1 MGDERQLR
9 VVVADDVLLMRQGVV
24 RVLEA
29 IPGVDVVAEC
39 DDAEQLLAAVAKHE
53 PDVALTDIA
62 MPPTHTDEGI
72 RAAIQLRSERPDL
85 GIVVLSQYAEP
96 DYVLDL
102 FDNGSD
108 HLGYLLKERIGDPEE
123 LARAVDAVAAGD
135 SVVDPKIVEILV
147 SARSSADRAVDRLT
161 PRETEVLSVMAEGL
175 NNAAIAQ
182 RLVLSDKAVAKHI
195 NAIFSKL
202 DLGGDEASHRRVKAV
217 LTWLAH

>member
-1 MGDERQLR
+1 MSENRELR
-9 VVVADDVLLMRQGVV
+9 IVVADDVLLMRQGVV

-39 DDAEQLLAAVAKHE
+39 DDADQLLAAVDEHG
-53 PDVALTDIA
+53 PDVVLTDIA

-72 RAAIQLRSERPDL
+72 RAAIRIRDERPHV
-85 GIVVLSQYAEP
+85 GVVVLSQYAEP

-102 FDNGSD
+102 FDGGSD
-108 HLGYLLKERIGDPEE
+108 HLGYLLKERIGDPDE
-123 LARAVDAVAAGD
+123 LARAVDAVAEGG

-147 SARSSADRAVDRLT
+147 DARSSATTAVDRLT

-175 NNAAIAQ
+175 NNAAIAE
-182 RLVLSDKAVAKHI
+182 RLVLSDRAVAKHI

-202 DLGGDEASHRRVKAV
+202 DLGAEDDSHRRVKAV
-217 LTWLAH
+217 LTWLSQ

>member
-1 MGDERQLR
+1 M
-9 VVVADDVLLMRQGVV
+9 VVADDVLLMRQGVV

-29 IPGVDVVAEC
+29 IPGVEVVAEC
-39 DDAEQLLAAVAKHE
+39 DDAEQLLAAVEKHT
-53 PDVALTDIA
+53 PDVVLTDIA

-72 RAAIQLRSERPDL
+72 RAAIELRGERPDL

-102 FDNGSD
+102 FDGGSD
-108 HLGYLLKERIGDPEE
+108 HLGYLLKERIGDPAE
-123 LARAVDAVAAGD
+123 LARAVDAVAGGG

-147 SARSSADRAVDRLT
+147 SARSASTSAVDRLT

-175 NNAAIAQ
+175 NNAAIAE
-182 RLVLSDKAVAKHI
+182 RLVLSEKAVAKHI

-202 DLGGDEASHRRVKAV
+202 DLGGDEESHRRVKAV
-217 LTWLAH
+217 LTWLSQ